1 MMEKYRI
8 FIKGVQTTLAFQTG
22 VIPFGLLYATLATS
36 AGFPWWLVM
45 LFSVVVFAGSSQ
57 LVFIDLLA
65 HLGSPLQ
72 AVLGSNIVNMRHL
85 IYSAAISQ
93 EFSQFSRQWKMI
105 LGYLLTDQLYAIS
118 ETHKAQIAKIP
129 LDLRRWFFLGSG
141 LSTWAFWQFS
151 SALGIFFGRLVPAD
165 WNLDFA
171 IPLMFM
177 PMLFKVCKSKFSYYT
192 AGCAVV
198 FVFLFQKIP
207 YGLGLMLAI
216 VLASL
221 LGTYFENK
229 MNISKKPIDSV
240 PHPEPRI
247 GV

>member
-1 MMEKYRI
+1 MTSQQQQ
-8 FIKGVQTTLAFQTG
+8 FIKGVQSTLAFQTG
-22 VIPFGLLYATLATS
+22 VIPFGLLYATLATT

-72 AVLGSNIVNMRHL
+72 AVLGSNIFNMRHL

-93 EFSQFSRQWKMI
+93 EFSPFPRRWKII
-105 LGYLLTDQLYAIS
+105 LGYLLTDQLYAIT
-118 ETHKAQIAKIP
+118 ETHKTEIARIP
-129 LDLRRWFFLGSG
+129 LDVRRWFYLGSG
-141 LSTWAFWQFS
+141 LSTWTFWQLS
-151 SALGIFFGRLVPAD
+151 SALGIFFGRLVPAT

-171 IPLMFM
+171 IPLMFL
-177 PMLFKVCKSKFSYYT
+177 PMLFKVCKNKFSYYT
-192 AGCAVV
+192 ASFSVL
-198 FVFLFQKIP
+198 FVCLFQKIP

-221 LGTYFENK
+221 LGTYLENK
-229 MNISKKPIDSV
+229 TKNESSPMS
-240 PHPEPRI
+240 ET
-247 GV
+247 